1 VVRQPTKAVR
11 IRPDLYDQLATLAT
25 EHRRSIAG
33 ETEVAL
39 EQYVA
44 RELPPSTDPPEEA
57 T

>member
-1 VVRQPTKAVR
+1 MVRQPTKAVR